1 MLIAKRVNAMALIL
15 ALLML
20 SANIAQASA
29 IVLVDGAKAELQSAV
44 FTRLKAEAAAAQ
56 LKKTGKTAPLNTQY
70 QEALE
75 QALSEWRS
83 ALPDAVARVA
93 IASKA
98 DVAIE
103 PSTAKLKGLQGTD
116 VTAQVVKALDAQFA
130 NLKFVS
136 P

>member
-1 MLIAKRVNAMALIL
+1 MSLAKLLNAVVFSFALVL
-15 ALLML
+15 C
-20 SANIAQASA
+20 ANIAQASA
-29 IVLVDGAKAELQSAV
+29 IILVDSIKAEAQSVV
-44 FTRLKAEAAAAQ
+44 FARLKAEAAAAQ
-56 LKKTGKTAPLNTQY
+56 LKRTGKAAPLNAQY

-75 QALSEWRS
+75 SSLSEWRG
-83 ALPDAVARVA
+83 ALPDAVAQVA

-116 VTAQVVKALDAQFA
+116 LTAQVVKALDVQFA
-130 NLKFVS
+130 KLKFVS